1 MKIDFSQIIQM
12 FQMEGFIALGKLK
25 HPATDSLE
33 KNLHHASFIIDLI
46 SVLEQKTKGNLTDE
60 EQRFIQHTL
69 QDLRLNF
76 VAESN
81 NPLSPSTG
89 ETT

>member
-1 MKIDFSQIIQM
+1 MKIDFSGIIQM

-25 HPATDSLE
+25 HPATDNLE
-33 KNLHHASFIIDLI
+33 KNLDHASFIIDLI
-46 SVLEQKTKGNLTDE
+46 SVLEEKSRGNLTDN
-60 EQRFIQHTL
+60 EQRLIQHTL

-76 VAESN
+76 VAEST

-89 ETT
+89 EAT

>member
-1 MKIDFSQIIQM
+1 MKIDFSGIVQM
-12 FQMEGFIALGKLK
+12 FQMEGYIALGKLK
-25 HPATDSLE
+25 HPATDQIE
-33 KNLHHASFIIDLI
+33 KNLDHAKFIIDLI
-46 SVLEQKTKGNLTDE
+46 SVLDDKTRGNLIDS
-60 EQRFIQHTL
+60 EQRLIQGTL

-81 NPLSPSTG
+81 NPLSPPTE

>member
-1 MKIDFSQIIQM
+1 MKIDFSGIIQM

-25 HPATDSLE
+25 HPATDTIE
-33 KNLHHASFIIDLI
+33 KNLDHASFIIDLI
-46 SVLEQKTKGNLTDE
+46 AVLETKTRGNLTDS
-60 EQRFIQHTL
+60 EQRLLQGTL

-89 ETT
+89 ETA